1 MRRLIANEEVTL
13 NGMAGDPHLW
23 PNHQT
28 PDYVAEGSAA
38 LAGEAELL
46 FGRVTYEL
54 MHAAWANQSPPT
66 PISEVMT
73 RARKY
78 VVSGTQTL
86 PAWNNTALLSG
97 DPRRR
102 VHDLKASAGPDLVLL
117 GSLTLL
123 RGLLDAGLVDEL
135 HLSVHPLLRGEGPAL
150 PLSRTLDAFTLTSH
164 RVYDGGMARVVLT
177 RRTSA

>member
-28 PDYVAEGSAA
+28 PDYVADQAA
-38 LAGEAELL
+38 TLAGEAELL
-46 FGRVTYEL
+46 FGRVTYEM
-54 MHAAWANQSPPT
+54 MHSAWANQTPPT

-97 DPRRR
+97 DPLRH

-123 RGLLDAGLVDEL
+123 QGLLDAGLVDEL

-150 PLSRTLDAFTLTSH
+150 PLSRALNVFTLTSH
-164 RVYDGGMARVVLT
+164 RAYEGGMARVVLT
-177 RRTSA
+177 RPADA